1 MRKHKTLLPFL
12 LCSPLITFAQE
23 QDKKNESKENKIQEV
38 TITKTK
44 KAIEQKADRT
54 IFDFSEQPHLNNG
67 SVMEGVKK
75 LPGLV
80 ASEMVGMMYQGKPLD
95 VYMDGR
101 PLNISSNELN
111 AFLEGMPA
119 SSVERIE
126 IISQP
131 GAEFPATSGGAIMN
145 IITSKSAK
153 NYLTAV
159 YNGGYRFSNYDR
171 YRSRLNNSIA
181 LNSRNK
187 WFAWQVNL
195 GQYYRESMSDS
206 QFDVLTQNHSN
217 SIGRSYYVNTAFT
230 IELGKDRLL
239 LNYDVSHNKNNSDVI
254 TDVFLNGTTT
264 TNYLSNSEGLR
275 QEVSATYQKKFN
287 DKNKKLDFKFTYNN
301 SDSEFKQR
309 NVDNFLFYALENSSK
324 FNLYNFKVDYSQPL
338 KILDEGKMSFGGLYD
353 QQDFEA
359 LNRGIINLDYTR
371 QTIAGYLEFQAKLKK
386 FDFIAGARAENYD
399 ITGITRNL
407 NSEGNLV
414 QNDLIPFKKFKIFPN
429 ASIQYNVMK
438 QLFVNV
444 NYNKKITLP
453 SVSVLNPNNTTLGT
467 SVVTSNGNPNL
478 QPTIYDNAEFKI
490 SAFDYAFISYNTSW
504 VDNQI
509 VQRITRNNNLIRN
522 EQVQVRSLRTH
533 NFNFGVPIP
542 FMLFTKPFNELLKF
556 DVNPDKMNLLY
567 IYAGYQKQEIS
578 DFTTKGFWVY
588 NIMGQFIFPKD
599 IRLQANYSILTPK
612 GNFYYFQIEKPLKNA
627 FDLTVSK
634 KFMSDRLNLSL
645 YARDI
650 FNQNKSVLISQS
662 ADGGVFTSSKFDS
675 RSFGV
680 TVNYKIPTKNKLA
693 KEEPNMI
700 KGTSQSENSGG
711 VLNQGQ

>member
-1 MRKHKTLLPFL
+1 MKKTILTLSIVSSTLLL
-12 LCSPLITFAQE
+12 AQE
-23 QDKKNESKENKIQEV
+23 KKENANTQEKQIEGV

-44 KAIEQKADRT
+44 KAVEQKADRT
-54 IFDFSEQPHLNNG
+54 IFDFSEQAHLNNG

-101 PLNISSNELN
+101 PLNISSNELT

-119 SSVERIE
+119 SSIDRIE
-126 IISQP
+126 IITQP

-171 YRSRLNNSIA
+171 YRSRFNNSIA

-187 WFAWQVNL
+187 WFGWQVNL
-195 GQYYRESMSDS
+195 GQYYRESLSDS
-206 QFDVLTQNHSN
+206 QFDLLTKNHSN
-217 SIGRSYYVNTAFT
+217 SVGRTYYMNSAFT
-230 IELGKDRLL
+230 FELGKDRLL
-239 LNYDVSHNKNNSDVI
+239 LNYDVSNNNNNSDI
-254 TDVFLNGTTT
+254 NTDIFLNGVTSS
-264 TNYLSNSEGLR
+264 NFLSDSKGTR

-287 DKNKKLDFKFTYNN
+287 DKNKKLDFKATYNN
-301 SDSEFKQR
+301 STSDFNQR
-309 NVDNFLFYALENSSK
+309 SANNLQYFDLENSSK

-338 KILDEGKMSFGGLYD
+338 KILDEGKMSLGALYD
-353 QQDFEA
+353 QQDFQA
-359 LNRGIINLDYTR
+359 LNRSIVNLDYSRKTLS
-371 QTIAGYLEFQAKLKK
+371 GYLEFQATLKK

-399 ITGITRNL
+399 IAGVTKSFDNQ
-407 NSEGNLV
+407 GNLV

-429 ASIQYNVMK
+429 ASIQYNLMK
-438 QLFVNV
+438 QLFANL

-467 SVVTSNGNPNL
+467 SVITSNGNPNL

-504 VDNQI
+504 VNNQI
-509 VQRITRNNNLIRN
+509 VQRITRNNNLISN
-522 EQVQVRSLRTH
+522 QQVQIDRLRTH
-533 NFNFGVPIP
+533 NFNFGMPIP
-542 FMLFTKPFNELLKF
+542 FMLFTTPFSELMKF
-556 DVNPDKMNLLY
+556 NVNPDKMNLLY
-567 IYAGYQKQEIS
+567 LYAGYQLQEMPDIK
-578 DFTTKGFWVY
+578 TKGFWVY
-588 NIMGQFIFPKD
+588 NVMGQFILPKD
-599 IRLQANYSILTPK
+599 IRLQANYSILTSK
-612 GNFYYFQIEKPLKNA
+612 GNYYYFEIDKPLNNS
-627 FDLTVSK
+627 FDITISK

-650 FNQNKSVLISQS
+650 FNQNKTVLLARSL
-662 ADGGVFTSSKFDS
+662 GGTVFNSNKTDT
-675 RSFGV
+675 RSFGIS
-680 TVNYKIPTKNKLA
+680 VNYKIPTKNKLA
-693 KEEPNMI
+693 KEDPNMI
-700 KGTSQSENSGG
+700 KNS
-711 VLNQGQ
+711 NQGDSNGGILQQGQ